1 MTYDIQEEHDAS
13 SEVIEGCTVI
23 SPCISIHESGVV
35 IDFDVVVGN
44 VVLYG
49 EGPVGFDH
57 NSSSNDDEDIK
68 SNGNSDDD
76 DKSCGETSSIVCSN
90 DNG

>member
-1 MTYDIQEEHDAS
+1 VTYDIQEEHDAS

-35 IDFDVVVGN
+35 IDFDVVVGH

-49 EGPVGFDH
+49 EGPVGVDH
-57 NSSSNDDEDIK
+57 CSSSNDDEDIK
-68 SNGNSDDD
+68 FNGDCDDD
-76 DKSCGETSSIVCSN
+76 DDDDTSLVQYTLAV
-90 DNG
+90 

>member
-1 MTYDIQEEHDAS
+1 M
-13 SEVIEGCTVI
+13 IEGCTVI

-49 EGPVGFDH
+49 EGPVGVDH
-57 NSSSNDDEDIK
+57 SSSINDNEDIK
-68 SNGNSDDD
+68 FNGDCDDD
-76 DKSCGETSSIVCSN
+76 DNSRSEMSSIVCSN
-90 DNG
+90 DNE